1 MRAVEM
7 RGRPPATPKQLQ
19 ASCSGQQP
27 ISYIWNSRPVST
39 SALKE
44 HATGYLQTGRSTCS
58 TSGLCPVGSGQERS

>member
-7 RGRPPATPKQLQ
+7 RGRPPGDSQAAA